1 MTNKANKAPSSS
13 RPDLLVWITM
23 MYLTVCEIGLLYA
36 PQPLLNVISQDFGTD
51 KATTA
56 LAVSTGLFPL
66 AIAPLFYGPLVS
78 RATAR
83 QLLTG
88 ILLLVAATGAGL
100 YFAPSFNVLLGWRVV
115 QGMLAPAMM
124 TAIMTYISRQF
135 HGSDLQR
142 ALAIYIGCTI
152 LGGFIS
158 RATSG
163 GISTLFGWRTALLCM
178 ALAPLPALAVL
189 YRMRDEARPVAR
201 RHSFREYLTGLLDPG
216 VGSLMLIEAMTFF
229 VFGGIS
235 NFLPFR
241 MAELGEG
248 NSEFMVG
255 LMYAGYILGVLVSF
269 NSRRLT
275 TLCGGPAKLMFWG
288 LIVYVPMLPAL
299 VLKNGMAVFGALCL
313 ICLGHFTAHSNAP
326 GLINRLTTLDKGM
339 INGLYLTCYYGG
351 GSLGSWLPG
360 FVYHAYGWNG
370 CMILFGAMIA
380 LTLLLTWRLRYI
392 DVLR

>member
-1 MTNKANKAPSSS
+1 MNKSKVAYSPS
-13 RPDLLVWITM
+13 RPDPLVWITM
-23 MYLTVCEIGLLYA
+23 MYLTVCELGLLYA
-36 PQPLLNVISQDFGTD
+36 PQPLLNVISQEFGTD

-56 LAVSTGLFPL
+56 LVISSGMFPL
-66 AIAPLFYGPLVS
+66 AIAPLFYGLLVS

-88 ILLLVAATGAGL
+88 ILLLVAASGVGL
-100 YFAPSFNVLLGWRVV
+100 YFTTTFKILLGWRII

-124 TAIMTYISRQF
+124 TAIMTYISNQF
-135 HGSDLQR
+135 RGSDLQR
-142 ALAIYIGCTI
+142 AMAAYIGCTI
-152 LGGFIS
+152 LGGFIT
-158 RATSG
+158 RAGAG
-163 GISTLFGWRTALLCM
+163 GISSLFGWRTALLCI
-178 ALAPLPALAVL
+178 ALAPLPALAVF
-189 YRMRDEARPVAR
+189 YRMRDEARPVSR
-201 RHSFREYLTGLLDPG
+201 RHSFKEYLKGLLDPG
-216 VGSLMLIEAMTFF
+216 VGSLLLIESIALF

-241 MAELGEG
+241 MAELGG

-275 TLCGGPAKLMFWG
+275 ILCGGPAKLMFWG
-288 LIVYVPMLPAL
+288 LVVYVPMLPAM
-299 VLKNGMAVFGALCL
+299 VLKNNMAVFSALCL

-326 GLINRLTTLDKGM
+326 GLISRLTTIDKGM
-339 INGLYLTCYYGG
+339 INGLYLTCYYIG

-360 FVYHAYGWNG
+360 FVYHDYGWNG

-380 LTLLLTWRLRYI
+380 VVLLLAWRLRYI
-392 DVLR
+392 DALK